1 MSYLS
6 IVFTSTIFLIAIAVG
21 NYASA
26 DSRESDK
33 TVSIV
38 FSSES
43 YSESFSLLDLY
54 EDDPSFVKKGRSLY
68 SHTELNMEYRFSFD
82 QLKAHS
88 YLIGYFKRYDY
99 QARHSNG
106 AAELYYV
113 SQHEFEGEALALDL
127 ELKFDTLSS
136 QGLRLGYQ
144 WNFNRNARWLVYLD
158 IGQSEQLMSANVDG
172 YLEQDPTDSA
182 SGNSLAGD
190 IYLDYY
196 FQQDPIYSRSVNPAK
211 GQVFAV
217 SSQLDFNT
225 DISRHH
231 ILLKDLYFLARWPNA
246 PYTQNEINSQR
257 VQTRDDG
264 SFNIRPLGSGRESF
278 SSLDQTLAMRIYSQ
292 HELNNSWGEYDFVMD
307 VNRIYLTNQV
317 NLGLQKRV
325 SKQQYWQLKYSILDP
340 AVEATWQGSN
350 IGFKLRV
357 DHYNVSSIQQMTL
370 SMGYY
375 F

>member
-6 IVFTSTIFLIAIAVG
+6 IIITSTILLIAIAAG
-21 NYASA
+21 NSASA
-26 DSRESDK
+26 NSRESSK

-54 EDDPSFVKKGRSLY
+54 EDDPSFVKKGASLY
-68 SHTELNMEYRFSFD
+68 SHTELSMEYRFSFD

-99 QARHSNG
+99 QAKHSNG
-106 AAELYYV
+106 AAQLYFV
-113 SQHEFEGEALALDL
+113 SQHDTENETLALDL

-144 WNFNRNARWLVYLD
+144 WDFHQNASWLVYFDL
-158 IGQSEQLMSANVDG
+158 GQGDQLLSANVDG
-172 YLEQDPTDSA
+172 YLEQNLSDSA
-182 SGNSLAGD
+182 QGDSLAGD
-190 IYLDYY
+190 IRLDYY
-196 FQQDPIYSRSVNPAK
+196 FQRDPIYSRSVNPAK

-225 DISRHH
+225 DVSRHR
-231 ILLKDLYFLARWPNA
+231 ILLKDLYFLASWPDA

-317 NLGLQKRV
+317 NLGLQKRI

-350 IGFKLRV
+350 ISFKLRV